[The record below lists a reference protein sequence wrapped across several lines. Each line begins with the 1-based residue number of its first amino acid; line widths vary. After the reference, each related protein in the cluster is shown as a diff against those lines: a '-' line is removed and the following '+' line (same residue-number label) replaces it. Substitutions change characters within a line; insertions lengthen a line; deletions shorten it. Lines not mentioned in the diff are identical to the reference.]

1 MLEKMIFQRVM
12 RAVFEYRK
20 KALAAV
26 FATEIEESRMAK
38 T

>member
-1 MLEKMIFQRVM
+1 VM

-26 FATEIEESRMAK
+26 FATDIEESRMAK